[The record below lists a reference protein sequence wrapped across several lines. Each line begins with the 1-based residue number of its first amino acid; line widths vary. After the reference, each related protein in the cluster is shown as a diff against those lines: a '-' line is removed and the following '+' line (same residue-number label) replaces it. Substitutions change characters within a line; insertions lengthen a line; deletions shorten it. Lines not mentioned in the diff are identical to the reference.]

1 MRNLLK
7 PRTFVV
13 AAVAMLL
20 SGGAYA
26 FTASNVVP
34 TTTAGNGS
42 ATISGYTV
50 SGVSYT
56 LSNSTSPGSATDPV
70 ITAVSFTLAPT
81 TTCPTSGEN
90 TPNCTPNVVDAVI
103 TGTSST
109 HDYNNCTVTSASSG
123 WTVACTLPSGGSA
136 ALATVSGAKSLAV
149 TATDSNASTGSTL

>member
-26 FTASNVVP
+26 FTASNTVP

-50 SGVSYT
+50 SGVTYT
-56 LSNSTSPGSATDPV
+56 LSNATPGTAASPV
-70 ITAVSFTLAPT
+70 ITKVSFNLAAKS
-81 TTCPTSGEN
+81 CPTAD
-90 TPNCTPNVVDAVI
+90 PNVSDCTPNVVDAVI
-103 TGTSST
+103 TGATTT
-109 HDYNNCTVTSASSG
+109 HDYSGCTTSATSG
-123 WTVACTLPSGGSA
+123 ATSWAYVCVLS
-136 ALATVSGAKSLAV
+136 TVSGATDATVGGASSLAV